1 VKPTTP
7 VRPGPGKSTAAV
19 VASRPPT
26 AEERRRAQRVL
37 LRMTVSVRL
46 EGKTEPVRGVT
57 HTVSENGGLIV
68 LPDPLTVGT
77 KITVE
82 NPKTQK
88 SVEAKVVRPP
98 QISGEGSLVPL
109 EFCTPSPGFWGIVFP
124 PAASA
129 V

>member
-1 VKPTTP
+1 MKPTTP
-7 VRPGPGKSTAAV
+7 VKPGQARSSASV
-19 VASRPPT
+19 VTSRPPT

-37 LRMTVSVRL
+37 LRMTVSVHL
-46 EGKTEPVRGVT
+46 EGKVEPVRGVT
-57 HTVSENGGLIV
+57 HTVSENGGMII

-88 SVEAKVVRPP
+88 KVEARVARPP
-98 QISGEGSLVPL
+98 QISGEGSLIPV

-124 PAASA
+124 PS
-129 V
+129 VN

>member
-1 VKPTTP
+1 MKPTIPVKP
-7 VRPGPGKSTAAV
+7 GPAKSSASV
-19 VASRPPT
+19 VTSRPPT

-46 EGKTEPVRGVT
+46 EGKAEPVRGVT

-88 SVEAKVVRPP
+88 SVEARVARPP
-98 QISGEGSLVPL
+98 QISGEGSLIPV
-109 EFCTPSPGFWGIVFP
+109 EFTTPSPGFWGIVFP
-124 PAASA
+124 PS
-129 V
+129 VN